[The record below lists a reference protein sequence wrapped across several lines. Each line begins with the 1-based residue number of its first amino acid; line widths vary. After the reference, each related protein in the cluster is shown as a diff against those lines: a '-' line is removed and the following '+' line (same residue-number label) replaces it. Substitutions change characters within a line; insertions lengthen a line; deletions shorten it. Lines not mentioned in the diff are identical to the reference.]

1 MRLLLASILVLLA
14 AGDVRA
20 GVEVRVNGDRVD
32 VVAINTPLAEVLE
45 GLSRQTKIKLVY
57 EGAPPRQLV
66 SVDIKDRTPAEAVL
80 AVLEG
85 QGLAYAVALD
95 TTGTHVQTLL
105 MSAVSPVAS
114 GPVASSPRPMPS
126 VPERPVRESVPEE
139 PLDDGTSEAEM
150 ELPPD
155 TGRPNMLPPPN
166 VVKGDQP
173 AAPAAGVFPQGA
185 ADYPTSAF
193 APKPPPPASD
203 ASPKQQHPRAES
215 TPPPFN
221 P

>member
-1 MRLLLASILVLLA
+1 MRLLLASTLVLLA

-32 VVAINTPLAEVLE
+32 IVAINTPLAEVLE

-66 SVDIKDRTPAEAVL
+66 SVDLKDRTPAEAVL

-95 TTGTHVQTLL
+95 STGTHVQTLL
-105 MSAVSPVAS
+105 MSAVTPVAA

-126 VPERPVRESVPEE
+126 VPDRPIRESVPEE
-139 PLDDGTSEAEM
+139 PLDDGTSEPET
-150 ELPPD
+150 EQLPPD

-173 AAPAAGVFPQGA
+173 APAAGVFPQGA

-193 APKPPPPASD
+193 APKPPPVSD
-203 ASPKQQHPRAES
+203 VTPKQQQPRAEA